1 MAPHTDSAM
10 MMCLSGYWL
19 YRCGEGGM
27 KGVCG
32 GVAGEVWGSVYVHV
46 FKSVCECVCGFTCM
60 IMKTENFQIA
70 CNKLRK
76 LY

>member
-10 MMCLSGYWL
+10 IMSICVFGWYWVCG
-19 YRCGEGGM
+19 CGEGGM

-46 FKSVCECVCGFTCM
+46 FKSVCVSMCVGSH
-60 IMKTENFQIA
+60 A
-70 CNKLRK
+70 
-76 LY
+76 